1 MPQTRI
7 ACRPASYAPFGHL
20 AFEHLAGLGIRFVEI
35 PIAAA
40 RQSVADLAHFN
51 MQVSSFQGECDLAR
65 NNIADQLE
73 PQMEVCNL
81 FGVDLLFLSVHAG
94 HTPLS
99 TAYERLRTA
108 GDLAARCGVALTLE
122 THPDLITNAQ
132 IAAQTMAG
140 VDHPQ
145 VRVNFDTA
153 NVYFYN
159 HGVNAV
165 EELRLVL
172 PFVASVHLKDTDG
185 GFHSWHFPALGRGV
199 VDFRG
204 IFDLLDEA
212 GFMGPCTL
220 EIEGIE
226 GEDKTE
232 RLVCDR
238 IAESVGYLRGL
249 GRLQTRSLHP
259 QNST

>member
-1 MPQTRI
+1 MPRSWI

-20 AFEHLAGLGIRFVEI
+20 AYEHLAGLGIRFVEI
-35 PIAAA
+35 PVAAA
-40 RQSVADLAHFN
+40 RTSVGDLGRFE
-51 MQVSSFQGECDLAR
+51 MQVSSLQGECDLAR
-65 NNIADQLE
+65 EDVAEQLE
-73 PQMEVCNL
+73 PQIKACELWGVRTL
-81 FGVDLLFLSVHAG
+81 FVSVKAG
-94 HTPLS
+94 QTPLP
-99 TAYERLRTA
+99 AVYERLRAA
-108 GDLAARCGVALTLE
+108 GDAAGRHGVTIALE
-122 THPDLITNAQ
+122 THPDLVTNAA
-132 IAAQTMAG
+132 IARQTMEG
-140 VDHPQ
+140 VDHPS

-165 EELRLVL
+165 EELRRII

-185 GFHSWHFPALGRGV
+185 GNRSWHFPALGRGV

-204 IFDLLDEA
+204 VFEVLDQA
-212 GFMGPCTL
+212 GFAGPCTL

-226 GEDKTE
+226 GETKTE

-249 GRLQTRSLHP
+249 GRF
-259 QNST
+259 